1 MQSTRWMGARTAL
14 IALAIAAFAQTAA
27 SQTNDA
33 RTIRALS
40 DKWQR
45 DVAAQNVD
53 AIVALHTPDTVV
65 MLSHSPL
72 VTGPVAIRGAWSEMV
87 KTPGLVLHW
96 TPTRIDVAS
105 PTVATEYGT
114 YTESYD
120 TPQGKATD
128 AGNYVTIW
136 HKINGK
142 WRVALDAP
150 NTTAP
155 LPAAAPATPMM
166 DPSTMEMH
174 AASGLMWGDLT
185 APGFA
190 PGAKIAVLHGNPG
203 SPGGFVLRLQF
214 PDGYQIPVHWHP
226 LGESVTVVSG
236 SVALGMG
243 NAFDASALHTYGP
256 GDFVYLPPAQ
266 AHYGQA
272 HGATIVQVNGRGP
285 VVINTGA
292 PK

>member
-53 AIVALHTPDTVV
+53 AIVALHTPDAVV

-155 LPAAAPATPMM
+155 LPAAGSAAAP
-166 DPSTMEMH
+166 MEMGDPKSM
-174 AASGLMWGDLT
+174 AGSGLTGSDFSP
-185 APGFA
+185 AGFDPGM
-190 PGAKIAVLHGNPG
+190 KL
-203 SPGGFVLRLQF
+203 
-214 PDGYQIPVHWHP
+214 
-226 LGESVTVVSG
+226 
-236 SVALGMG
+236 
-243 NAFDASALHTYGP
+243 
-256 GDFVYLPPAQ
+256 
-266 AHYGQA
+266 
-272 HGATIVQVNGRGP
+272 
-285 VVINTGA
+285 
-292 PK
+292 